1 MHKGRVL
8 KKSILFPGQGSQ
20 AIGMGKDLYENF
32 SSAKEVFKEV
42 NDAVEFDITDMIFN
56 GNIEDLSLTENT
68 QPALMAVSIAFVRAF
83 EQETGKNISDFFD
96 VAAGHSLGE
105 YSALCATGAI
115 SLFDTAKIL
124 KKRGKFMQDAVPKGK
139 GGMIAILGLSVDD
152 VKLLIEKVSGF
163 GNCSIANDNCDGQI
177 VVSGEIA
184 CIDEL
189 EKIAKENGA
198 KRALKLPVSAP
209 FHCELMKD
217 AENNMATII
226 NETNFSV
233 TSIPVISNVFVKQVE
248 DVDTIKDMLIKQICG
263 SVRWRETM
271 DYLVANEYGDAYEFG
286 SGKVISGLTKR
297 VDGLECLSICDLDSL
312 KSLIEGV

>member
-1 MHKGRVL
+1 M

-20 AIGMGKDLYENF
+20 AIGMGKDLYDNF
-32 SSAKEVFKEV
+32 SSAKEVFEEV
-42 NDAVEFDITDMIFN
+42 NQAVEFDIADMIFN
-56 GNIEDLSLTENT
+56 GSIEDLSLTENT
-68 QPALMAVSIAFVRAF
+68 QPALMAVSIAFVRVL
-83 EQETGKNISDFFD
+83 EKEVGKKISEIFD

-124 KKRGKFMQDAVPKGK
+124 KKRGQFMQSAVPKGK
-139 GGMIAILGLSVDD
+139 GGMIAILGLSVED
-152 VKLLIEKVSGF
+152 VKNLITKVEDL

-189 EKIAKENGA
+189 EKIAKEFGA

-209 FHCELMKD
+209 FHCSLMLD
-217 AENNMATII
+217 AEKNMTSVI
-226 NETNFSV
+226 NETTFN
-233 TSIPVISNVFVKQVE
+233 TPSIPVISNVYVE
-248 DVDTIKDMLIKQICG
+248 EVSEVEKIKDMLIKQICG

-271 DYLVANEYGDAYEFG
+271 DYLVENNYNNAYEFG

-297 VDGLECLSICDLDSL
+297 VEGLECVSICDMDSL
-312 KSLIEGV
+312 NNFIKEV